1 MYRVLRHV
9 SYEAC
14 IEVSGPGGLSG
25 YAGREEMAL
34 GATYVTVR
42 ASLGWAADAEETMD
56 EILEVGDVCA
66 GGPGYEAERWF
77 AGGTA
82 LCERAA
88 AVLDVALTLLVLE
101 RCLCGHADE
110 AVLVRAVLLVW
121 RKETD

>member
-1 MYRVLRHV
+1 MYSVLRHV

-14 IEVSGPGGLSG
+14 IEASGPGGLSG

-82 LCERAA
+82 GCERAVD
-88 AVLDVALTLLVLE
+88 VLDVALTLLVLE
-101 RCLCGHADE
+101 RCLWGHADE
-110 AVLVRAVLLVW
+110 AVLV
-121 RKETD
+121 